1 MIQLNKPLTIV
12 IGLLALGA
20 LVFNFYENPDV
31 SRLLGKEVNNWLY
44 RGFWLLVIGICVYNY
59 IHIDQNTLKNKS
71 KSRSKL
77 KSSLEG
83 VYPEQNRRTR
93 EPKIR
98 RNDEE
103 QK

>member
-12 IGLLALGA
+12 IGILALA
-20 LVFNFYENPDV
+20 AIFFNLYEDPDV
-31 SRLLGKEVNNWLY
+31 SYLLGKEVNNWLY
-44 RGFWLLVIGICVYNY
+44 RGFWLLIVGICVYNY
-59 IHIDQNTLKNKS
+59 IVIDRNTLKNRSKSKMKS
-71 KSRSKL
+71 KSPLDSA
-77 KSSLEG
+77 
-83 VYPEQNRRTR
+83 R